1 MESQNDAWDDIVIWN
16 TAVMLGC
23 AKELVHDAFR
33 ARQAG
38 DHLKSAS
45 YATKALDTIGE
56 IEHDYPEAADALR
69 GSLERL

>member
-1 MESQNDAWDDIVIWN
+1 MANEQWDDVVIWD
-16 TAVMLGC
+16 TSAILAC

-38 DHLKSAS
+38 DHLRSAN
-45 YATKALDTIGE
+45 YMTKALDTFND
-56 IEHDYPEAADALR
+56 IEHDYPEAVSALR